1 METIEFLK
9 DVIKTQDR
17 HMDLIMLY
25 FEKVF
30 EDLNIKERE
39 KLEIMTKAL
48 KIRSEQIDE
57 IKKLFSREK
66 E

>member
-1 METIEFLK
+1 METIEILK

-17 HMDLIMLY
+17 NIDLIMFY
-25 FEKVF
+25 FEKVL
-30 EDLNIKERE
+30 EDLNIKEGE

-48 KIRSEQIDE
+48 KLRSGQIDE
-57 IKKLFSREK
+57 IKKLFSSEK

>member
-1 METIEFLK
+1 METIEILK

-17 HMDLIMLY
+17 HMDLIMFY
-25 FEKVF
+25 FEKVL
-30 EDLNIKERE
+30 EDLNIKDGE

-48 KIRSEQIDE
+48 NLRSNQIDE
-57 IKKLFSREK
+57 IKKLFSSEK